1 MKKEPINASKKM
13 KIITKPKTVIDLDED
28 VPIFSAVSNVDLE
41 NLNISITANI
51 KDLSAPLIQQ
61 IREIRNFLNLCTNCM
76 DPKPNFNNDLTDIIC
91 DKDLVVESEI
101 LKVKLEEADK
111 ENTFL
116 RGEVKDLTVLI
127 NAKIQTSS
135 HNFKAN
141 SKEFLLQENF
151 DTQVQSQFSFQT
163 NSPKGNMLYNQNNFS
178 NKRDSFILQINSNLT
193 TPATSDPDL
202 KSSVIS
208 THNNSKT
215 LELFNKSS
223 VVDFT
228 INEILTELGNESEI
242 YNGSILLFPPI
253 DKQEISP
260 SHPNVPFKSL
270 SLICHEKEQE
280 QRREG
285 ICATK
290 DLSDS
295 VKEFKSVR
303 LISLEDR
310 TLPRSFNDR
319 ASHINKTDK
328 SNNNAPASHNH
339 SSSETTDTTVEHKI
353 NAPDNSSGN
362 NANFSN
368 PLISVNNVYNFDAH
382 PRPKNTILIAGDS
395 MINGINEKH
404 IFSNFKSVKVRCFSG
419 ATIDDMYFDLIP
431 LLRKKPAALVLHVG
445 TNNLSN
451 ETFQIYDKL
460 LNLVHFI
467 KENNPNCHVVLS
479 SPIDRL
485 DDGKS
490 ALTIKRLNSLLSESL
505 SLTLLIIAMLDIVFL
520 VFMDCI

>member
-13 KIITKPKTVIDLDED
+13 KNITKPKTVIDLDED

-61 IREIRNFLNLCTNCM
+61 IREIRDFLNLCTNFM

-91 DKDLVVESEI
+91 DKDLVVENEI

-116 RGEVKDLTVLI
+116 RGEVKDLTVLL

-215 LELFNKSS
+215 ELFNKSS

-228 INEILTELGNESEI
+228 IDEILTELGNESEI

-260 SHPNVPFKSL
+260 SHPNVPFKS
-270 SLICHEKEQE
+270 
-280 QRREG
+280 
-285 ICATK
+285 
-290 DLSDS
+290 
-295 VKEFKSVR
+295 
-303 LISLEDR
+303 
-310 TLPRSFNDR
+310 
-319 ASHINKTDK
+319 
-328 SNNNAPASHNH
+328 
-339 SSSETTDTTVEHKI
+339 
-353 NAPDNSSGN
+353 
-362 NANFSN
+362 
-368 PLISVNNVYNFDAH
+368 
-382 PRPKNTILIAGDS
+382 
-395 MINGINEKH
+395 
-404 IFSNFKSVKVRCFSG
+404 
-419 ATIDDMYFDLIP
+419 
-431 LLRKKPAALVLHVG
+431 
-445 TNNLSN
+445 
-451 ETFQIYDKL
+451 
-460 LNLVHFI
+460 
-467 KENNPNCHVVLS
+467 
-479 SPIDRL
+479 
-485 DDGKS
+485 
-490 ALTIKRLNSLLSESL
+490 
-505 SLTLLIIAMLDIVFL
+505 
-520 VFMDCI
+520 